1 MLTTLVLDWEAE
13 VELKTKLI
21 KQLGSE
27 ISRTTLLLGS
37 VALSAAR
44 LRFTTTTESL
54 KLTLAVGPVLVVS
67 DVIDTIEGLP

>member
-44 LRFTTTTESL
+44 LSVTTTTES
-54 KLTLAVGPVLVVS
+54 
-67 DVIDTIEGLP
+67 